1 MIFFTPVIVKH
12 MKKKLVTTEPH
23 FGEQIWPVP
32 WPFVISRFRCV
43 QVYSG
48 ILPFADEILMFPILI
63 KVLKL
68 MINS

>member
-1 MIFFTPVIVKH
+1 MNDFLYPSNSNTYEKEPRYKGTSLEQTNLASPLALHYI
-12 MKKKLVTTEPH
+12 LVPL
-23 FGEQIWPVP
+23 F
-32 WPFVISRFRCV
+32 
-43 QVYSG
+43 G

>member
-1 MIFFTPVIVKH
+1 MSFFTPVIVIH
-12 MKKKLVTTEPH
+12 MKKNLDTTEPH
-23 FGEQIWPVP
+23 FSEQIWPVP